1 MSVPETQ
8 FPIKGA
14 SLGRF
19 GTEFGGFIDLY
30 GAWVPG
36 HDPDDAAYRL
46 MRVGGYLNNTS
57 APLLEAREIARHD
70 TQHHFDTETD
80 PDGEPWAKLK
90 HQGET
95 EFYSYWDY
103 KVNVQGYPDKI
114 LEREGYLKQAATSQ
128 DAWLIVSD
136 SLVFDPFVLPKD
148 DGFNYG
154 AFHQEGS
161 EGKTVTFD
169 PGEETE
175 LSLTFGEMP
184 ARPFIGLSYE
194 AVAEIEAVFTN
205 WFADYEEVFNAPTPR
220 LTGFN
225 VHGEFPIV
233 GFTTKGQ
240 PLLRMPTGRVSFGR
254 F

>member
-8 FPIKGA
+8 FPIKGT

-36 HDPDDAAYRL
+36 HDPDDAAYRI
-46 MRVGGYLNNTS
+46 MRVGGYLSNIS
-57 APLLEAREIARHD
+57 APLEEARQIAIRD
-70 TQHHFDTETD
+70 TRQHFETETD
-80 PDGEPWAKLK
+80 PDGDPWEKLK
-90 HQGET
+90 HQGDRDY
-95 EFYSYWDY
+95 FSYWDY
-103 KVNVQGYPDKI
+103 KVNAQGYPDKI
-114 LEREGYLKQAATSQ
+114 LEREGHLRAAATEQSS
-128 DAWLIVSD
+128 WLIVSD

-154 AFHQEGS
+154 AFHQRGG

-169 PGEETE
+169 DDT
-175 LSLTFGEMP
+175 SFTTDAMP

-205 WFADYEEVFNAPTPR
+205 WFADYEEVFDAPAPR

-233 GFTTKGQ
+233 GFTTRGQ
-240 PLLRMPTGRVSFGR
+240 PLLRMPSGRVSFGR

>member
-8 FPIKGA
+8 FPIRGA

-36 HDPDDAAYRL
+36 KDPDDAAYRL
-46 MRVGGYLNNTS
+46 MRVGGYLENTR
-57 APLLEAREIARHD
+57 APLAASLGIARDD
-70 TQHHFDTETD
+70 TARHFEREED
-80 PDGEPWAKLK
+80 PDGDPWEKLK
-90 HQGET
+90 SQGNREV
-95 EFYSYWDY
+95 FSYWDY
-103 KVNVQGYPDKI
+103 KVNSQGFPDKI
-114 LEREGYLKQAATSQ
+114 LQREEHLKNAAIN
-128 DAWLIVSD
+128 DAWLIVGD

-161 EGKTVTFD
+161 EGQVVDLGDDFSVT
-169 PGEETE
+169 
-175 LSLTFGEMP
+175 SGEMP

-194 AVAEIEAVFTN
+194 AVAEIETIFTE
-205 WFADYEEVFNAPTPR
+205 WFADYIEVFDEPVPK

-225 VHGEFPIV
+225 VMGEFPIV
-233 GFTTKGQ
+233 GFTTRGQ
-240 PLLRMPTGRVSFGR
+240 PLLRMPSGRVSFGR
-254 F
+254 M

>member
-36 HDPDDAAYRL
+36 YDPDDAAYRL
-46 MRVGGYLNNTS
+46 LRVGGYLSNIA
-57 APLLEAREIARHD
+57 APLEEARQIAIRD
-70 TQHHFDTETD
+70 TERHFDTETD
-80 PDGEPWAKLK
+80 PDGEPWEKLA
-90 HQGET
+90 HQGNRNV
-95 EFYSYWDY
+95 YSYWDY

-114 LEREGYLKQAATSQ
+114 LEREGYLKHAATSQ
-128 DAWLIVSD
+128 AAWLIVSD

-154 AFHQEGS
+154 EFHQRGS
-161 EGKTVTFD
+161 SGRTVTFEGE
-169 PGEETE
+169 GEEDSF
-175 LSLTFGEMP
+175 SLTSHVVP

-205 WFADYEEVFNAPTPR
+205 WFSEYEEIFQDAPR
-220 LTGFN
+220 LTGTN
-225 VHGEFPIV
+225 ILGEFPIM
-233 GFTTKGQ
+233 GFTTRGQ
-240 PLLRMPTGRVSFGR
+240 PILRTPSGPRFGR
-254 F
+254 A